1 MNYTVV
7 CVGKLKE
14 RFWTE
19 ACAEYVKRLGAYAKV
34 KVCEVADVDP
44 ARAGGV
50 DGARAK
56 EGQAIL
62 AAIAPRSHAILLA
75 IDGRQR
81 SSEDFSA
88 HLDDLALRGKSDL
101 TFVIGGPVPTRPS
114 RLAPSPCPTTSPA
127 WSCSSRSTAPARSVA
142 ASPTTSSLGQI
153 SP

>member
-19 ACAEYVKRLGAYAKV
+19 ACAEYVKRLGAYAKI

-75 IDGRQR
+75 IDGRHAR
-81 SSEDFSA
+81 ARTS
-88 HLDDLALRGKSDL
+88 
-101 TFVIGGPVPTRPS
+101 RPIS
-114 RLAPSPCPTTSPA
+114 TTSPCA
-127 WSCSSRSTAPARSVA
+127 ARATSRLSSAGPTACRPR
-142 ASPTTSSLGQI
+142 
-153 SP
+153 